1 MNTFSSMLTP
11 VQRDGV
17 VAVALLILFAVMALA
32 LQRIAFMFLT
42 KLATRHEDG
51 LLAAMVRRMSGPSRF
66 IFPLVAILAGVP
78 AASLPPWSKEPAEQ
92 ILGLCI
98 IAAIAWCV
106 VALVGFAADV
116 AKRQYKLDEEDNLHA
131 RQLETRLD
139 ILSRTAIT
147 IVTLIAVSAALMT
160 FPSIRTIG
168 ATLLASAGLAGLAA
182 GLAARPVLENLIA
195 GIQIAFMQ
203 PIRIDD
209 VVIVENEYGR
219 IEKITAT
226 FVVVR
231 LWDWRRMVL
240 PLTYFI
246 DHPFQN
252 WTYSK
257 AEMIG
262 SVFLYLDYAI
272 SVDAIREEVP
282 RILAT
287 STLWDGNV
295 VNVAL
300 TDAKEA
306 TVEIRVLSE
315 LAQFARPLRPAVS
328 RPREAHRVRAGP
340 LSRSV
345 AEHPRRVRT
354 RARTRGRAVA
364 ASRNRSACCSSESK
378 RRATIPRRP
387 SCATVTPSS
396 PTSRPI
402 KTPSTRSSAA
412 SCPRSRAGNTSPS

>member
-1 MNTFSSMLTP
+1 MNSIASVLTP
-11 VQRDGV
+11 AQRDGV
-17 VAVALLILFAVMALA
+17 IAVGLLVLFAIIALA
-32 LQRIAFMFLT
+32 LQRVAFIVL
-42 KLATRHEDG
+42 RHQDG
-51 LLAAMVRRMSGPSRF
+51 ILAAVVRRMRGPSRF

-78 AASLPPWSKEPAEQ
+78 AASLPAWTKEPTEQ

-98 IAAIAWCV
+98 IAAIAWLV
-106 VALVGFAADV
+106 VALVDLASDL

-139 ILSRTAIT
+139 ILSRSAIT
-147 IVTLIAVSAALMT
+147 LVALVAVSAGLMT
-160 FPSIRTIG
+160 FPAIRAIG
-168 ATLLASAGLAGLAA
+168 ATLLASAGLAGIAV
-182 GLAARPVLENLIA
+182 GFAARPILENLVA
-195 GIQIAFMQ
+195 GIQIAFTQ

-209 VVIVENEYGR
+209 VVIVESEYGR

-226 FVVVR
+226 YVVVR

-282 RILAT
+282 RILQT
-287 STLWDGNV
+287 SKLWDGNV

-300 TDAKEA
+300 TDANKEG
-306 TVEIRVLSE
+306 TVEIRIL
-315 LAQFARPLRPAVS
+315 VS
-328 RPREAHRVRAGP
+328 
-340 LSRSV
+340 
-345 AEHPRRVRT
+345 
-354 RARTRGRAVA
+354 
-364 ASRNRSACCSSESK
+364 SRN
-378 RRATIPRRP
+378 
-387 SCATVTPSS
+387 S
-396 PTSRPI
+396 PDLFDLRCLVREKIIAFVRERYPEAL
-402 KTPSTRSSAA
+402 PSTRVELARPVAA
-412 SCPRSRAGNTSPS
+412 GEAEAPAVPAAAGVR

>member
-1 MNTFSSMLTP
+1 MTSLHGALSPAERDGAIAVATLVLFAILALA
-11 VQRDGV
+11 VQR
-17 VAVALLILFAVMALA
+17 VAFA
-32 LQRIAFMFLT
+32 FLT
-42 KLATRHEDG
+42 RLATRHEDG
-51 LLAAMVRRMSGPSRF
+51 VLAAMVRRMRGPSRF

-78 AASLPPWSKEPAEQ
+78 AASLPAWSKTPAEQ

-98 IAAIAWCV
+98 IAAIAWLV

-147 IVTLIAVSAALMT
+147 LVALVAVSAALMT
-160 FPSIRTIG
+160 FPAIRAVG

-182 GLAARPVLENLIA
+182 GLAARPILENLVA
-195 GIQIAFMQ
+195 GIQIAFTQ

-209 VVIVENEYGR
+209 VVIVESEYGR

-257 AEMIG
+257 AELIG
-262 SVFLYLDYAI
+262 SVFLYLDYAV
-272 SVDAIREEVP
+272 SVDAIRDEVP
-282 RILAT
+282 RILA
-287 STLWDGNV
+287 SSPLWDGNV

-300 TDAKEA
+300 TDAKES
-306 TVEIRVLSE
+306 TVEIRILVS
-315 LAQFARPLRPAVS
+315 ARNSPDLFDLRCLV
-328 RPREAHRVRAGP
+328 REKIIAFVREQYPHA
-340 LSRSV
+340 L
-345 AEHPRRVRT
+345 
-354 RARTRGRAVA
+354 
-364 ASRNRSACCSSESK
+364 
-378 RRATIPRRP
+378 
-387 SCATVTPSS
+387 
-396 PTSRPI
+396 
-402 KTPSTRSSAA
+402 PSTRIELA
-412 SCPRSRAGNTSPS
+412 RAPEPAVVA

>member
-1 MNTFSSMLTP
+1 MNSLTSVLTP

-17 VAVALLILFAVMALA
+17 IAVGLLVLFAIIALA
-32 LQRIAFMFLT
+32 LQRVAFIVLT
-42 KLATRHEDG
+42 KLALRHEDG
-51 LLAAMVRRMSGPSRF
+51 VLAAMVRRMRGPSRF

-78 AASLPPWSKEPAEQ
+78 AASLPAWSKEPTEQ

-98 IAAIAWCV
+98 IAAIAWLV

-116 AKRQYKLDEEDNLHA
+116 AKRQYNLDEADNLHA
-131 RQLETRLD
+131 RQVETRLD

-147 IVTLIAVSAALMT
+147 LVALVAVSAALMT
-160 FPSIRTIG
+160 FPAIRAVG
-168 ATLLASAGLAGLAA
+168 ATLLASAGLAGLAV
-182 GLAARPVLENLIA
+182 GLAARPILENLVA
-195 GIQIAFMQ
+195 GIQIAFTQ

-209 VVIVENEYGR
+209 VVIVETEYGR

-226 FVVVR
+226 YVVVR

-272 SVDAIREEVP
+272 SVDALREEVP
-282 RILAT
+282 RILKT
-287 STLWDGNV
+287 SPLWDGNV

-300 TDAKEA
+300 TDANKEG
-306 TVEIRVLSE
+306 TVEIRILVSSRNSPDLFDLRCLVRE
-315 LAQFARPLRPAVS
+315 KILAFVRDRYPEALPSTRVEFARPTPD
-328 RPREAHRVRAGP
+328 G
-340 LSRSV
+340 V
-345 AEHPRRVRT
+345 AE
-354 RARTRGRAVA
+354 
-364 ASRNRSACCSSESK
+364 
-378 RRATIPRRP
+378 
-387 SCATVTPSS
+387 TPSI
-396 PTSRPI
+396 PE
-402 KTPSTRSSAA
+402 AA
-412 SCPRSRAGNTSPS
+412 GVR